1 VLVQGVSRLHYGA
14 VTPLYEGKVGEESWE
29 MAVHRHYVVDS
40 LSIFLLYF
48 LQLAIMA
55 TYISQ
60 DLLKICAPAYHRPFL
75 RQVCEM
81 YVHYSASLV
90 TVHSTLYVYLCV

>member
-1 VLVQGVSRLHYGA
+1 MLVQGVARLHYGA
-14 VTPLYEGKVGEESWE
+14 VTPLYEGKVGEESRE

-60 DLLKICAPAYHRPFL
+60 DLLKIVPLLTIVFAFGRCVKCMF
-75 RQVCEM
+75 
-81 YVHYSASLV
+81 
-90 TVHSTLYVYLCV
+90 TTLPQW